1 MGHSYGSIFLLACRV
16 PQLGLHSGAI
26 LHRHILGGK
35 FNADCWC
42 DRLGQRILEVAR
54 EKASLADI
62 YIPDQND

>member
-1 MGHSYGSIFLLACRV
+1 MTLEAVTVGSDDYR
-16 PQLGLHSGAI
+16 
-26 LHRHILGGK
+26 

-42 DRLGQRILEVAR
+42 DRFGQRILEVAR